1 MYTSSFLSI
10 LQITYRAFH
19 IITFYFISKGCL
31 LSSHAQ
37 FKQFRLN
44 IIAVTFFPQAICQH
58 CILGTVT
65 ECSHRVRSDNPFMK
79 SAEVLYPLSFIFEI
93 QIPVLNDNPHGSRL
107 PLSCSIPHS
116 VLLFFLYLQYKKATK
131 HIGRISI
138 SAFSSIC
145 FMDSFSVACVI
156 LCNPRVSI
164 APSAGHTIC
173 KGDGVSFCLFCNCVR
188 ECSQCSLW

>member
-44 IIAVTFFPQAICQH
+44 IIAVTFFPQAISQH

-65 ECSHRVRSDNPFMK
+65 ECSNRIRSDNPFMK
-79 SAEVLYPLSFIFEI
+79 SAEVLYLLSFICEI
-93 QIPVLNDNPHGSRL
+93 QIPVLHDNPHGSRL

-116 VLLFFLYLQYKKATK
+116 VLLFFFICNTKKPQNTLVEL
-131 HIGRISI
+131 
-138 SAFSSIC
+138 AFLL
-145 FMDSFSVACVI
+145 FLPSVSWTHFLLLV
-156 LCNPRVSI
+156 
-164 APSAGHTIC
+164 
-173 KGDGVSFCLFCNCVR
+173 
-188 ECSQCSLW
+188 